1 MPLIR
6 QIEDRWI
13 AWTVVRVKILDAS
26 LSVRVRP
33 RPYLASLY
41 ISKSTACKT
50 SSATR
55 GSREDR
61 APCAR
66 CTRLRPKQNGSHR
79 SRFIVFSLL
88 RCFLPRVLASRSSAA
103 VDPIVRS
110 IQNVSCVSLLCS
122 TARPEHTRPNVVFVA
137 FQSASRLL
145 RDDRW
150 LVAFWLPSVFSRD
163 TLFYIEE
170 ERPSGT

>member
-26 LSVRVRP
+26 PLFSLLVRVRR

-66 CTRLRPKQNGSHR
+66 CTRLRSKQNGSHR
-79 SRFIVFSLL
+79 SRFIVFSPL
-88 RCFLPRVLASRSSAA
+88 RCFPPRVLASRSLCGRGSSRVTHSGYLSRVCRFCAQRR
-103 VDPIVRS
+103 DRS
-110 IQNVSCVSLLCS
+110 SCS
-122 TARPEHTRPNVVFVA
+122 
-137 FQSASRLL
+137 SRSKVL
-145 RDDRW
+145 RDFFETIAGSS
-150 LVAFWLPSVFSRD
+150 LSGCQVFSRV
-163 TLFYIEE
+163 TLCF
-170 ERPSGT
+170 T

>member
-88 RCFLPRVLASRSSAA
+88 RCFLPRVLASRSFAA

-110 IQNVSCVSLLCS
+110 IQNICPFNRVSCVSLFYAQRRDRSTLGRTSCS
-122 TARPEHTRPNVVFVA
+122 
-137 FQSASRLL
+137 SRSKVL
-145 RDDRW
+145 RDFFETIAGSS
-150 LVAFWLPSVFSRD
+150 LSGCQVFSRV
-163 TLFYIEE
+163 TLCF
-170 ERPSGT
+170 T